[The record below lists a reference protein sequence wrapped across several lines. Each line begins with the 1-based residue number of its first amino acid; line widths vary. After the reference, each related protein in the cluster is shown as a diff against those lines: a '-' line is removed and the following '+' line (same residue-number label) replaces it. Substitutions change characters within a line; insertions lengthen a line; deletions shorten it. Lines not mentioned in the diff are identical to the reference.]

1 METGLIFVF
10 LSTQIANIYR
20 LYMGKPSE
28 IASYVLLIGLVL
40 MMNKDNKISINKKQ
54 CFLLVYQF
62 YTLFLAVWAK
72 TPLMR
77 GTTGSIYILFIV
89 MLIFV
94 SATIKQIDGD
104 RFVFL
109 MWLITGILNTLISA
123 YFIREGIEQFNS
135 YFIGDVM
142 LADRSVL
149 ATVGYFHILAMITY
163 QTKNKFLHLLKAPL
177 IVAALY
183 NIVITMRRGMFVTLA
198 IILLLHLYLM
208 AKVNINAKVLFRSI
222 LIVIVL
228 YILYLKVPYVHLQVD
243 KMLDSANNALN
254 TLLGKKVGSED
265 LAAAIRVQNRNLAL
279 DDMKKFSVINWLF
292 GKGYNAKWIDFPFLQ
307 CFYDMGI
314 LGGLFYIA
322 TQLLPF
328 CFFAEHRRNMQNHE
342 KLLFYLFIISFVN
355 NFYSGIPYGM
365 GKFMYIVPLLANWEN
380 SRKTKS
386 AAGQE

>member
-1 METGLIFVF
+1 METGLLFVF
-10 LSTQIANIYR
+10 LSTQIANVYR

-28 IASYVLLIGLVL
+28 IASYILLIGLVL
-40 MMNKDNKISINKKQ
+40 MMNKDNKISVNKKQ

-62 YTLFLAVWAK
+62 YALFLAVWAK
-72 TPLMR
+72 TPLMQ
-77 GTTGSIYILFIV
+77 GTTGSIYILFVIV
-89 MLIFV
+89 LILV

-123 YFIREGIEQFNS
+123 YFVREGIEQFNS
-135 YFIGDVM
+135 YFIGDVV

-149 ATVGYFHILAMITY
+149 ATAGYFHILAMITY
-163 QTKNKFLHLLKAPL
+163 KAKNKFFHLLKVPL
-177 IVAALY
+177 LAAALY
-183 NIVITMRRGMFVTLA
+183 NIIITMRRGMFVTLA
-198 IILLLHLYLM
+198 IILLLHLYLT
-208 AKVNINAKVLFRSI
+208 AKVNINAKVLFRGI

-228 YILYLKVPYVHLQVD
+228 YILYLKVPYIHLQAD
-243 KMLDSANNALN
+243 KMLDSASNAIN

-265 LAAAIRVQNRNLAL
+265 VAAAMRVQNRNLAL

-328 CFFAEHRRNMQNHE
+328 SFFAEHKSNMQNHE

-365 GKFMYIVPLLANWEN
+365 TKFMYIVPLLANWSN
-380 SRKTKS
+380 SRKAQIT
-386 AAGQE
+386 ARQE